1 MAKGKQEA
9 IMDDLAAIQAPDD
22 SEIKVYIMKLFR
34 NGFQLA
40 ASAANSSLASTSSIN
55 SSTLT
60 MSASRASKQQR
71 TSTGGAS
78 TSDQIMAVFRKINSA
93 DSSVSKEGVRE
104 LYDLKQQHPDI
115 DIDKYCRGT
124 SSRLKSYVDEQLR
137 LIEQE
142 RSPPSSS
149 SSSSGGG
156 GGGGGGA
163 SSSSSSSSAL
173 GLGGS
178 LLTTTKPRIELD
190 NNNKP
195 VNRRADDIM
204 KTIADWKSKTQLNK
218 LDDDDDNDENNI
230 RTAMNSG
237 AHHNNNNGHSDLR
250 IANSILTGSSLLTSG
265 IGGASTSTQRLFQ
278 AYQTNGGGSGS
289 GAIGSSRLNLLNRP
303 NTETSEN
310 SIKAEKYLDIVKDLK
325 KKYTRSRTEVSDFRR
340 TFFFKI
346 YLCINVTFVC
356 VLFVLFLN

>member
-1 MAKGKQEA
+1 
-9 IMDDLAAIQAPDD
+9 MDDLAAIQAPDD

-71 TSTGGAS
+71 TSTGGAATT

-156 GGGGGGA
+156 GGGGGA

-178 LLTTTKPRIELD
+178 SSTLLTTTTKPRIELD

-230 RTAMNSG
+230 RTAG
-237 AHHNNNNGHSDLR
+237 AHHNSNNNNNGHSDLR
-250 IANSILTGSSLLTSG
+250 IANSILTGSSFLTSG
-265 IGGASTSTQRLFQ
+265 IGGTSTSTQRLFQ
-278 AYQTNGGGSGS
+278 AYQTNGGGGGS

-310 SIKAEKYLDIVKDLK
+310 SIKAERYLDIVKDLK

-340 TFFFKI
+340 QLNNLYL
-346 YLCINVTFVC
+346 YLCINVICVFVC
-356 VLFVLFLN
+356 SIFFLN